1 LGAILTGTRTA
12 IVEAAAAATPLAFVY
27 FSGWAYLSAYLG
39 KFDID
44 ATQVDVSLA
53 TVLVYAFV
61 PLNSWPVL
69 IAIAIIAV
77 LYLLSVFVRSLMKFS
92 RRAGLVLMLAALI
105 GLLFVV
111 RDSAY
116 AAASEMADLVWL
128 GQKSITNPVIKPP
141 EKSDQA
147 YEEYARCRDTRRLR
161 QILGTT
167 STMYLLCRNDVLPC
181 WHGVLFAVRNDGTIA
196 YSAERRRNNDGPM
209 ASCKI

>member
-77 LYLLSVFVRSLMKFS
+77 LYLLSVFVRSLRNS
-92 RRAGLVLMLAALI
+92 AGERAWCSCLRR
-105 GLLFVV
+105 
-111 RDSAY
+111 
-116 AAASEMADLVWL
+116 
-128 GQKSITNPVIKPP
+128 
-141 EKSDQA
+141 
-147 YEEYARCRDTRRLR
+147 
-161 QILGTT
+161 
-167 STMYLLCRNDVLPC
+167 
-181 WHGVLFAVRNDGTIA
+181 
-196 YSAERRRNNDGPM
+196 
-209 ASCKI
+209 

>member
-1 LGAILTGTRTA
+1 MTGTRTA

-69 IAIAIIAV
+69 LTIAGLAV
-77 LYLLSVFVRSLMKFS
+77 VYLLSAFVRPLVKPV
-92 RRAGLVLMLAALI
+92 RRTGLVLMLAALVA
-105 GLLFVV
+105 LLFVV
-111 RDSAY
+111 RNSAD
-116 AAASEMADLVWL
+116 AAAEEMADLVWF
-128 GQKSITNPVIKPP
+128 GQKSITNAVVKPP
-141 EKSDQA
+141 DKADQS
-147 YEEYARCRDTRRLR
+147 YEEYARCRDSRRLR

-167 STMYLLCRNDVLPC
+167 DTMYLLCRNDVLPC
-181 WHGVLFAVRNDGTIA
+181 WHAVLFAVRNDGAIA
-196 YSAERRRNNDGPM
+196 YSAERRRNNDGNM
-209 ASCKI
+209 ASCKN

>member
-1 LGAILTGTRTA
+1 MTGTRTA

-69 IAIAIIAV
+69 LTIAILAV
-77 LYLLSVFVRSLMKFS
+77 LYLLSVFVRPFAKPA
-92 RRAGLVLMLAALI
+92 RRAGLVLMLAALV

-111 RDSAY
+111 RYSAD
-116 AAASEMADLVWL
+116 AAASEMASLVWL
-128 GQKSITNPVIKPP
+128 GQKSITNAVVKPP
-141 EKSDQA
+141 EKTDPS
-147 YEEYARCRDTRRLR
+147 YEEYERCRDTRRLR

-181 WHGVLFAVRNDGTIA
+181 WHAVLFAVRNDGTIA
-196 YSAERRRNNDGPM
+196 YSAERRRNNDGSM
-209 ASCKI
+209 ASCKT